1 MARLLLAASAV
12 PGLLHAQQPAIQQL
26 VDAVSAD
33 SLVWR
38 MERLSGEAPVDVG
51 LGDAWVLSRHQSQP
65 GNALAAQWLQQEFA
79 RMGYAPQAEVFGTMG
94 ANVLAVKPGLVHP
107 ERKVVLCAH
116 YDCMPG
122 GLAAP
127 GADDDGSGTCAVL
140 EAARLLA
147 DRPFE
152 NTVVF
157 ALWDEEEQGLVGSA
171 YHAASA
177 AGNDEQ
183 ITAVINL
190 DAIGYDG
197 DGDGLLRIHA
207 RAVGNSMAIK
217 DSMLLVNT
225 LYGLDLPIAVNDPG
239 ETYSDHAS
247 FWDEGYGAILLIEDF
262 DNDANP
268 HYHTPNDRM
277 QYLDTAYWRNLT
289 RLAVGTTAAMA
300 VPVEGAGVPEVGP
313 GLELVVYPNPAKG
326 SVMVRFNR
334 GAWPALIRLTDATG
348 RLVRQGSGTSVVP
361 AANTA
366 RFAVEGLAAGVY
378 HVHVQVGAQR
388 ATKPIMVLP

>member
-79 RMGYAPQAEVFGTMG
+79 RMGYAPQAEVFGTTG
-94 ANVLAVKPGLVHP
+94 TNVLAVKPGLVHP

-177 AGNDEQ
+177 AG
-183 ITAVINL
+183 
-190 DAIGYDG
+190 
-197 DGDGLLRIHA
+197 
-207 RAVGNSMAIK
+207 
-217 DSMLLVNT
+217 
-225 LYGLDLPIAVNDPG
+225 
-239 ETYSDHAS
+239 
-247 FWDEGYGAILLIEDF
+247 
-262 DNDANP
+262 
-268 HYHTPNDRM
+268 
-277 QYLDTAYWRNLT
+277 
-289 RLAVGTTAAMA
+289 
-300 VPVEGAGVPEVGP
+300 
-313 GLELVVYPNPAKG
+313 
-326 SVMVRFNR
+326 
-334 GAWPALIRLTDATG
+334 
-348 RLVRQGSGTSVVP
+348 
-361 AANTA
+361 
-366 RFAVEGLAAGVY
+366 
-378 HVHVQVGAQR
+378 VHLMS
-388 ATKPIMVLP
+388 T